1 MYLEFIL
8 YFIILPP
15 LKNVI
20 NYFCFTKKKKNLKEH
35 VMNAHLPGLQFEGV
49 KHCQCEVSQPQVTD
63 AVPNFLLNIPI
74 LAAAAFIF

>member
-1 MYLEFIL
+1 
-8 YFIILPP
+8 
-15 LKNVI
+15 
-20 NYFCFTKKKKNLKEH
+20 
-35 VMNAHLPGLQFEGV
+35 MNAHLPGLQFEGV